1 MKKLKKM
8 SFSDLSTILKLAQT
22 ELDYW
27 NGCISNDIHK
37 EDIKIAKEQS
47 KKFFLFNTFRWN
59 NENPNRPDCC
69 DVVPILYQGELTDD
83 CIERVLYKLK

>member
-8 SFSDLSTILKLAQT
+8 SFSDLNIILQLAQT

-47 KKFFLFNTFRWN
+47 KKFFLFKYYIEEATR
-59 NENPNRPDCC
+59 EK
-69 DVVPILYQGELTDD
+69 LYSLSEEYNQ
-83 CIERVLYKLK
+83 